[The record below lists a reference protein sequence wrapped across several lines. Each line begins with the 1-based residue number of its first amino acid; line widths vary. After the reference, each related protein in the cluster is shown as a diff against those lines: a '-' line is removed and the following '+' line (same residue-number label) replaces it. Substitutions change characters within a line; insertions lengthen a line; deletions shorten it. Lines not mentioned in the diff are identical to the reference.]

1 MPLSRLNL
9 AATALRSAWVPETS
23 VYFVSPLARARI
35 AASLMFCGVSKS
47 GSPCDRL
54 ITFLPS
60 AIMRRATVEIAMVRL
75 GWIRSRRSA
84 VRDMTDSRLY
94 GEARETIQA
103 MPPGQP
109 FGQSLVAGLR
119 CIGGAAPACPS
130 RLAAADCGRIAQRE
144 ENHDPRTADLRMRA
158 RA

>member
-1 MPLSRLNL
+1 MPLSRLNF

-23 VYFVSPLARARI
+23 VYFVSPLFSARI

-47 GSPCDRL
+47 GSPIDRL

-75 GWIRSRRSA
+75 GWIRSRRLA
-84 VRDMTDSRLY
+84 VRDMTGSRLY

-103 MPPGQP
+103 VPREQP
-109 FGQSLVAGLR
+109 FAHTRVAELR
-119 CIGGAAPACPS
+119 CMDRATGLLPGPGRR
-130 RLAAADCGRIAQRE
+130 RLARPNSGRK
-144 ENHDPRTADLRMRA
+144 P
-158 RA
+158 

>member
-84 VRDMTDSRLY
+84 VRDMTGSRLY
-94 GEARETIQA
+94 GEAREPKQA
-103 MPPGQP
+103 YLADQP
-109 FGQSLVAGLR
+109 FDASTDAGLLCQR
-119 CIGGAAPACPS
+119 GFAAS
-130 RLAAADCGRIAQRE
+130 
-144 ENHDPRTADLRMRA
+144 
-158 RA
+158 

>member
-1 MPLSRLNL
+1 MPLSRLNF

-23 VYFVSPLARARI
+23 VYFVSPLFSART

-75 GWIRSRRSA
+75 DWIRSRRSA
-84 VRDMTDSRLY
+84 VRDMTGSRLY

-103 MPPGQP
+103 VPPGQP
-109 FGQSLVAGLR
+109 FAHAPVAGLR
-119 CIGGAAPACPS
+119 CM
-130 RLAAADCGRIAQRE
+130 D
-144 ENHDPRTADLRMRA
+144 RTAGLPRDLWRRRLPA
-158 RA
+158 VQI